1 MPIEIITGGK
11 TRQESVFNGL
21 IKSKKYKIE
30 NVLIHDAARPLVSI
44 NLIRNIVKKIQK
56 DCVVPMIDIN
66 DSIRKFKGTVYQNI
80 QRENIKII
88 QTPQAFKYKK
98 FECSFKISK

>member
-1 MPIEIITGGK
+1 
-11 TRQESVFNGL
+11 
-21 IKSKKYKIE
+21 
-30 NVLIHDAARPLVSI
+30 
-44 NLIRNIVKKIQK
+44 
-56 DCVVPMIDIN
+56 MIDIN

-98 FECSFKISK
+98 ILSAHLKSQNKIYRRFYNFI